1 MPSFY
6 YYKYLKYKQKYL
18 NFKNLKQIG
27 GDKVSLNDIEYEL
40 NKEYFYKGTGN
51 SNITYESLDTL
62 VPLKIDKNGNST
74 IHPLYTFNIEKYE
87 HMDSPNA
94 SIYTLVIES
103 KQLGNKVRLNNI
115 EYELNKIYF
124 YKGTGDS
131 NTTYKSLDTLGPLKI
146 DKNGN
151 STIHP
156 SYKFNIKKYEHMDSP
171 NASIYTLVINR
182 KQ

>member
-18 NFKNLKQIG
+18 NIKNLKQIG

-51 SNITYESLDTL
+51 SNTTYESLDTL

-94 SIYTLVIES
+94 SIYTLVI
-103 KQLGNKVRLNNI
+103 
-115 EYELNKIYF
+115 
-124 YKGTGDS
+124 
-131 NTTYKSLDTLGPLKI
+131 
-146 DKNGN
+146 
-151 STIHP
+151 
-156 SYKFNIKKYEHMDSP
+156 
-171 NASIYTLVINR
+171 NR